1 MSESAIYE
9 HNNAI
14 SSHNEAHNLKRPD
27 YNIIPV
33 SNESKNDSD
42 DDDDDDSDDEDD
54 DNDNNNFNYNDNSQ
68 PIKLDSNKRRKKLS
82 EDESLKRCRERNRKH
97 ARNTRERKKMQMD
110 ALQRRIQELTE
121 EKYTLTSANEV
132 SVASIL
138 ISLTGQDSANFDKES
153 NDLLFASSPR
163 KNTSHPRDEMNK
175 TIEKIHSHVAAMLI
189 DNDEFDVNHALLRCD
204 RSTCTT
210 VELEKIRRERNRMH
224 AKKTRLRK
232 KKMLQEMEA
241 IVMVLEN
248 DVRQLRGGGNGT
260 NPTTLKRNTSS
271 SDLIDGLLSLG
282 EKAQKPNIV
291 SETESRSSTTRSTGS
306 NDDTGSDSN
315 FIEGPLETSRQ
326 IYNKSKS
333 KN

>member
-9 HNNAI
+9 HDNAI
-14 SSHNEAHNLKRPD
+14 SSHNEAHNLTRPD

-33 SNESKNDSD
+33 NNESKNDSD
-42 DDDDDDSDDEDD
+42 FDDDDSDDEDD

-241 IVMVLEN
+241 IVMALEN
-248 DVRQLRGGGNGT
+248 DVRQLRGGGDGT
-260 NPTTLKRNTSS
+260 NQATLKRNNSS

-282 EKAQKPNIV
+282 ENAQKPNIV

-306 NDDTGSDSN
+306 NDDTSSDSN

-326 IYNKSKS
+326 IYNKSKP

>member
-1 MSESAIYE
+1 MSESAVYE

-14 SSHNEAHNLKRPD
+14 SSHHEAHNLKRPD

-42 DDDDDDSDDEDD
+42 DDDDDSDDEDD
-54 DNDNNNFNYNDNSQ
+54 DNDNKNFNYNDNSQ

-153 NDLLFASSPR
+153 NDLLFANSPR

-241 IVMVLEN
+241 IVMALEN

-260 NPTTLKRNTSS
+260 NPTTLKRNNSS